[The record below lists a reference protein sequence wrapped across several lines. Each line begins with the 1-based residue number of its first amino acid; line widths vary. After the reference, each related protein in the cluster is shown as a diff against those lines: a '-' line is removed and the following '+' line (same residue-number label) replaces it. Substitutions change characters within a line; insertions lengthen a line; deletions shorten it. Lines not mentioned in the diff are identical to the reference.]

1 MIVVYML
8 LGAIIGYFC
17 GAIPFGFIYVK
28 LATGQDVRDVGSGRV
43 GGTNSMRAAGWKI
56 GFLTAMSDVFK
67 GALAIWIVNWL
78 LRDFGRFLTA
88 EQMPLVHIATGAL
101 VVIGHNWS
109 VFMGFKG
116 GAGTGPN
123 IGWAAVIWFPMFPIG
138 FAVMLSL
145 IYFLGIASVA
155 SMTMALVIPVG
166 FGILYYTNH
175 PALEPMTPIY
185 MIGGLIT
192 AAIVAYALR
201 GNFQRLVRG
210 EERIVGLRAQLRKR
224 REQQSQ

>member
-1 MIVVYML
+1 MIAVYML
-8 LGAIIGYFC
+8 LAAVIGYFC

-28 LATGQDVRDVGSGRV
+28 LATGQDVRQIGSGRV
-43 GGTNSMRAAGWKI
+43 GGTNSMRAAGWKV
-56 GFLTAMSDVFK
+56 GFATAMSDVFK

-78 LRDFGRFLTA
+78 WAGPVSAAD
-88 EQMPLVHIATGAL
+88 MPLLHISAGVL

-123 IGWAAVIWFPMFPIG
+123 IGWAAVIWFPMFPVG
-138 FAVMLSL
+138 FTVMLGL

-155 SMTMALVIPVG
+155 SMTMALVIPIG
-166 FGILYYTNH
+166 FGVLYFTNN
-175 PALEPMTPIY
+175 PVLEPMTPIY
-185 MIGGLIT
+185 MVGGIIT
-192 AAIVAYALR
+192 AAIVAFALR
-201 GNFQRLVRG
+201 GNFQRLLRG

-224 REQQSQ
+224 RERQQAGGG

>member
-1 MIVVYML
+1 MIAVYML
-8 LGAIIGYFC
+8 LAAVIGYFC

-28 LATGQDVRDVGSGRV
+28 LATGQDVREIGSGRV

-78 LRDFGRFLTA
+78 FTGAVTE
-88 EQMPLVHIATGAL
+88 EQLPLLHIAAGTL

-123 IGWAAVIWFPMFPIG
+123 IGWAAVIWFPMFPVG
-138 FAVMLSL
+138 FAIMLGL

-166 FGILYYTNH
+166 FGILYYTNN
-175 PALEPMTPIY
+175 PVLDPMTPIY
-185 MIGGLIT
+185 MIGGIIT
-192 AAIVAYALR
+192 AAIVAFALR
-201 GNFQRLVRG
+201 GNFQRLLRG

-224 REQQSQ
+224 REQQGR

>member
-1 MIVVYML
+1 MIALYML
-8 LGAIIGYFC
+8 LAAVIGYFC

-28 LATGQDVRDVGSGRV
+28 LSTGQDVRQVGSGRV

-67 GALAIWIVNWL
+67 GALSIWIVNWL
-78 LRDFGRFLTA
+78 LGGLVSTA
-88 EQMPLVHIATGAL
+88 ELPLLHISAGIL

-138 FAVMLSL
+138 FTVMLGL

-155 SMTMALVIPVG
+155 SMTMALAIPVG
-166 FGILYYTNH
+166 FGILYFTGN
-175 PALEPMTPIY
+175 PVLDPMTPIY
-185 MIGGLIT
+185 MIGGIVT
-192 AAIVAYALR
+192 AAIVAFALR
-201 GNFQRLVRG
+201 GNFQRLFRG

-224 REQQSQ
+224 REKQQAAG

>member
-1 MIVVYML
+1 MIAVYML
-8 LGAIIGYFC
+8 LAAVIGYFC

-28 LATGQDVRDVGSGRV
+28 LATGQDVRQVGSGRV
-43 GGTNSMRAAGWKI
+43 GGTNSMRAAGWKV
-56 GFLTAMSDVFK
+56 GFATAMSDVFK

-78 LRDFGRFLTA
+78 WAGPVSAAD
-88 EQMPLVHIATGAL
+88 MPLLHISAGVL

-123 IGWAAVIWFPMFPIG
+123 IGWAAVIWFPMFPVG
-138 FAVMLSL
+138 FTVMLGL

-155 SMTMALVIPVG
+155 SMTMALVIPIG
-166 FGILYYTNH
+166 FGVLYFTNN
-175 PALEPMTPIY
+175 PVLEPMTPIY
-185 MIGGLIT
+185 MVGGIIT
-192 AAIVAYALR
+192 AAIVAFALR
-201 GNFQRLVRG
+201 GNFQRLLRG

-224 REQQSQ
+224 RERQQAGGG